1 MMTLSW
7 IVYGSV
13 LFVIFWGFR
22 FAGFKDNFNED
33 FSSLKI
39 TRSLRGLCA
48 LCILVHHFSIQLP
61 FRYAGEFKLFYGMG
75 IFFVSVFFFYSGYGL
90 LKSIDTKQG
99 YLENFLKTRI
109 LKSLVVPFYVN
120 SVIYGIF
127 YAAMGYSLPFYKW
140 IGGFMGLFLFNEYA
154 WYPIV
159 LVILYLLFYVLFYNL
174 RHRDDAFFFIFL
186 VIFVL
191 ASVFCISGH
200 YPFVKKVLGWNYC
213 VNEWTGEKWWDT
225 SKQLWFC
232 GEWWVNTLI
241 AFPAGMIF
249 EDNEKKIVEWLKR
262 FYWLK
267 LLAVISLFV
276 LMNFIA
282 NETMNFHNYWS
293 ELETGE
299 NLVYDRF
306 ICFTVQQPLVLL
318 FMLMVIQIMMKF
330 ESINPVTQFFGHFS
344 LEVYLM
350 NLMVIRF
357 FSFMIFNEN
366 NTVRIDSNRMNLV
379 VYFLCV
385 LFFTILSGMVFKFF
399 CHKIN
404 LLLSWINNRFYT
416 EL

>member
-1 MMTLSW
+1 M
-7 IVYGSV
+7 
-13 LFVIFWGFR
+13 
-22 FAGFKDNFNED
+22 
-33 FSSLKI
+33 
-39 TRSLRGLCA
+39 
-48 LCILVHHFSIQLP
+48 
-61 FRYAGEFKLFYGMG
+61 
-75 IFFVSVFFFYSGYGL
+75 
-90 LKSIDTKQG
+90 
-99 YLENFLKTRI
+99 
-109 LKSLVVPFYVN
+109 
-120 SVIYGIF
+120 
-127 YAAMGYSLPFYKW
+127 
-140 IGGFMGLFLFNEYA
+140 
-154 WYPIV
+154 
-159 LVILYLLFYVLFYNL
+159 
-174 RHRDDAFFFIFL
+174 
-186 VIFVL
+186 
-191 ASVFCISGH
+191 
-200 YPFVKKVLGWNYC
+200 
-213 VNEWTGEKWWDT
+213 
-225 SKQLWFC
+225 
-232 GEWWVNTLI
+232 I

-267 LLAVISLFV
+267 LLAVISLFA

-306 ICFTVQQPLVLL
+306 ICFIVQQPLVLL

-357 FSFMIFNEN
+357 FSFMIFHEN

-385 LFFTILSGMVFKFF
+385 LIFTILSGMVFKFF

-404 LLLSWINNRFYT
+404 LLLSWINNPFHT